1 MIKEFRM
8 SLFLLSIMFA
18 FLLHSQLT
26 MAQLISIKSI
36 PVAEGDQFSIFPSQN
51 ISIGGVSIALEDP
64 LLDPFLNPAKVTGS
78 GGSWFYSSPGY
89 YGISDENGSGKTL
102 PIGGILRQK
111 NWFAGVALA
120 IQTLSTPQ
128 GSNIVPASNNIAL
141 NEFSAGNQYYYVMY
155 GRSLPEKNLS
165 VGINLF
171 AANLSAL
178 EGVELLYPQS
188 SSIQQD
194 GKIIDTR
201 LGFFG
206 TLASGDEFEALILLN
221 HFKMIHLVNYNYL
234 WFTDLP
240 TQFIPSYQEENRDQT
255 NTWGFHLGYS
265 KPIKNSGWR
274 IGSILTTN
282 YMTHPKIPN
291 YELMNI
297 PRDPGK
303 SWAFNVGIGF
313 GYKKET
319 LTFGTDFI
327 YEPIRSNT
335 WAEVLSLTEDI
346 YGKILQVG
354 DKTVD
359 NKFVFSNSIFRIG
372 IRQEEK
378 SFGFQIGLQARTIH
392 YQLKQTNYIF
402 VSQRKQIENWTEWTP
417 SLGFIIKLENIQ
429 IHYDGKFTTGTG
441 QPRVTSN
448 TFLTTDFGASKANF
462 IVAPSGPLTL
472 NETVVFSHR
481 ISIIIPIRE

>member
-1 MIKEFRM
+1 MVKEFRM
-8 SLFLLSIMFA
+8 SPFLLSITFA
-18 FLLHSQLT
+18 FLLIPQLAI
-26 MAQLISIKSI
+26 AQLISVKSV

-51 ISIGGVSIALEDP
+51 ISMGGISIALDDP
-64 LLDPFLNPAKVTGS
+64 LLDPFLNPAKANGPGS
-78 GGSWFYSSPGY
+78 SWFYSSPGY

-102 PIGGILRQK
+102 PIGGILKQK

-128 GSNIVPASNNIAL
+128 SSNIVPASNDRSL
-141 NEFSAGNQYYYVMY
+141 NELSSGNQYFYGVY

-165 VGINLF
+165 FGINLF
-171 AANLSAL
+171 VANLSAL

-201 LGFFG
+201 LGFYG
-206 TLASGDEFEALILLN
+206 TLASGDEFEALILFN
-221 HFKMIHLVNYNYL
+221 HFKMTHLVNYNFG
-234 WFTDLP
+234 WFIDP
-240 TQFIPSYQEENRDQT
+240 PAQIIPAYQEENRDQT
-255 NTWGFHLGYS
+255 NTWGFHLGYR
-265 KPIKNSGWR
+265 KPIQNSGWR
-274 IGSILTTN
+274 IGGILTTN
-282 YMTHPKIPN
+282 YMNHPKIPN

-303 SWAFNVGIGF
+303 TWAYNIGVGF

-327 YEPIRSNT
+327 FEPIWSNT
-335 WAEVLSLTEDI
+335 WAEVLSPTQDI
-346 YGKILQVG
+346 YGKLLQVG
-354 DKTVD
+354 NKTVD

-378 SFGFQIGLQARTIH
+378 SFGFQFGMQVRTIH

-402 VSQRKQIENWTEWTP
+402 VNQRKQIESWTEWIP
-417 SLGFIIKLENIQ
+417 SLGFIIKLENFQ
-429 IHYDGKFTTGTG
+429 IHYDGRFTTGTG
-441 QPRVTSN
+441 QPGVRSN
-448 TFLTTDFGASKANF
+448 MFLSRDFGASNANY

-481 ISIIIPIRE
+481 ISIIIPVGD

>member
-1 MIKEFRM
+1 MLREFKI
-8 SLFLLSIMFA
+8 SHFLLSIMFS
-18 FLLHSQLT
+18 FLLNSQLT
-26 MAQLISIKSI
+26 IAQLISVKSV
-36 PVAEGDQFSIFPSQN
+36 PVAEGDQFNIFPSQN
-51 ISIGGVSIALEDP
+51 ISMGGVSIALDDP
-64 LLDPFLNPAKVTGS
+64 LLDPFLNPAKVNGS
-78 GGSWFYSSPGY
+78 GSSWFYSAPGY

-102 PIGGILRQK
+102 PVGGILRQK
-111 NWFAGVALA
+111 NWFTGVALA

-128 GSNIVPASNNIAL
+128 GSNIVPASNNRSL
-141 NEFSAGNQYYYVMY
+141 NELSAGNQYFYVMY

-188 SSIQQD
+188 RSVQQD

-201 LGFFG
+201 FGVSG
-206 TLASGDEFEALILLN
+206 TLASGDEFEALILYK
-221 HFKMIHLVNYNYL
+221 HFKMTHLVNYNFG
-234 WFTDLP
+234 WFIDP
-240 TQFIPSYQEENRDQT
+240 PVQIIPAYQEENRDQT
-255 NTWGFHLGYS
+255 DIWGFHLGYS
-265 KPIKNSGWR
+265 KPIQNSGWQ
-274 IGSILTTN
+274 IGGILTTN

-303 SWAFNVGIGF
+303 TWAYNIGIGF

-327 YEPIRSNT
+327 YEPIWSNT
-335 WAEVLSLTEDI
+335 WAEVLSPTEDI
-346 YGKILQVG
+346 YGKMLQVG

-372 IRQEEK
+372 IRQQEK
-378 SFGFQIGLQARTIH
+378 SFGFQIGMQVRTIH
-392 YQLKQTNYIF
+392 YRLKQTNYIF
-402 VSQRKQIENWTEWTP
+402 VSQRKQIESWTEWTP
-417 SLGFIIKLENIQ
+417 SLGFIIKLENFQ
-429 IHYDGKFTTGTG
+429 IHYDGRFLTGTG
-441 QPRVTSN
+441 QPGVTSN
-448 TFLTTDFGASKANF
+448 MFLSTDFGASKANY

-481 ISIIIPIRE
+481 VSIIIPIRE